1 MHCPPFLRLLH
12 ELFVWTTFLSLLR
25 RNPSGL
31 TRGVRC
37 RKQSPPLPL
46 KIHRPFDTISKT
58 TSAKGRE
65 FHVQSQLETFLHAA
79 DAGSFNKAAAER
91 YITPTAVIKQI
102 NLLEESLGVKLFD
115 RSTAS

>member
-1 MHCPPFLRLLH
+1 MHCPPF
-12 ELFVWTTFLSLLR
+12 
-25 RNPSGL
+25 PSIAARTVCL
-31 TRGVRC
+31 DNIFIPPTQEPLWSYQRGSC
-37 RKQSPPLPL
+37 RKQIPPLPL

-58 TSAKGRE
+58 ASAKGRE

-102 NLLEESLGVKLFD
+102 NLLEESLGVKAL
-115 RSTAS
+115 

>member
-25 RNPSGL
+25 QEPLWSYQ
-31 TRGVRC
+31 RGSLQ
-37 RKQSPPLPL
+37 KTDSAPPLENP
-46 KIHRPFDTISKT
+46 RPFDTISKT

-102 NLLEESLGVKLFD
+102 NLLEESL
-115 RSTAS
+115 A